1 MQRYEIFSQR
11 LWLLLPDG
19 MRKREALTRIT
30 AFFYTFATMK
40 TLMLENLSVGY
51 DNGEREPRVVLSG
64 INATLRAGELTVLV
78 GGNGRGKSTLLRTL
92 TGFQKA
98 LAGRTIYREQPMEV
112 GIDFTRLSVSQRA
125 RMVGVVLTAQTAV
138 RNLSVEEVVA
148 LGRSPYTDFWGGLS
162 AGDREVV
169 ARALHLVGI
178 EELRHRRVQTLSDGE
193 RQKMMI
199 AKALAQQ
206 TPVIMLDEPT
216 AFLDFRSKV
225 DVLRLLRGLAHDT
238 GRIVLLSTHDLEQA
252 IPLSDKLWVI
262 RDDNTLVV
270 TSVEEQGLLR
280 EPTESENYT
289 RQLLQLFASETTL
302 SRLNHVSVLS
312 LL

>member
-51 DNGEREPRVVLSG
+51 DNGGREPHVVLSG

-92 TGFQKA
+92 TGFQRA

-112 GIDFTRLSVSQRA
+112 EIDFARLSVSQRA

-280 EPTESENYT
+280 DPTEGESYA
-289 RQLLQLFASETTL
+289 RQLLQLFAPETTL
-302 SRLNHVSVLS
+302 SR
-312 LL
+312 

>member
-51 DNGEREPRVVLSG
+51 DNGGREPHVVLSG

-92 TGFQKA
+92 TGFQRA

-112 GIDFTRLSVSQRA
+112 EIDFARLSVSQRA

-280 EPTESENYT
+280 EPTEGESYT
-289 RQLLQLFASETTL
+289 RQLLQLFAPETTL
-302 SRLNHVSVLS
+302 SR
-312 LL
+312 

>member
-11 LWLLLPDG
+11 LWLPLPDG

-51 DNGEREPRVVLSG
+51 DDGGREARVVLSG

-112 GIDFTRLSVSQRA
+112 GVDFARLSVSQRA
-125 RMVGVVLTAQTAV
+125 WMVGVVLTAQTAV

-162 AGDREVV
+162 TGDREVV
-169 ARALHLVGI
+169 GRALHLVGI

-238 GRIVLLSTHDLEQA
+238 ERIVLLSTHDLEQA

-262 RDDNTLVV
+262 RDDHTLVV

-289 RQLLQLFASETTL
+289 RQLLQLFAPETTL
-302 SRLNHVSVLS
+302 SR
-312 LL
+312 

>member
-51 DNGEREPRVVLSG
+51 DNGGREPRVVLSG

-112 GIDFTRLSVSQRA
+112 EIDFARLSVSQRA

-178 EELRHRRVQTLSDGE
+178 GELRHRRVQTLSDGE

-280 EPTESENYT
+280 EPTEGESYT
-289 RQLLQLFASETTL
+289 RQLLQLFAPETTL
-302 SRLNHVSVLS
+302 SR
-312 LL
+312 

>member
-51 DNGEREPRVVLSG
+51 DNGGREPRVVLSG

-112 GIDFTRLSVSQRA
+112 GIDFARLSVSQRA

-238 GRIVLLSTHDLEQA
+238 ERIVLLSTHDLEQA

-280 EPTESENYT
+280 EPTESESYT

-302 SRLNHVSVLS
+302 SR
-312 LL
+312 

>member
-51 DNGEREPRVVLSG
+51 DDGGREPRVVLSG

-270 TSVEEQGLLR
+270 TSVEEQGLLC
-280 EPTESENYT
+280 EPTESESYT

-302 SRLNHVSVLS
+302 SR
-312 LL
+312 

>member
-51 DNGEREPRVVLSG
+51 DDGGREPRVVLSG

-125 RMVGVVLTAQTAV
+125 RMVGVVLTAQPAV

-280 EPTESENYT
+280 EPTESESYT
-289 RQLLQLFASETTL
+289 RQLLQLFAPETTL
-302 SRLNHVSVLS
+302 SR
-312 LL
+312 

>member
-51 DNGEREPRVVLSG
+51 DNGGREPRVVLSG

-92 TGFQKA
+92 TGFQKV
-98 LAGRTIYREQPMEV
+98 LVGRTIYREQPMEV

-162 AGDREVV
+162 AEDREVV

-178 EELRHRRVQTLSDGE
+178 EELRHRLVQTLSDGE

-270 TSVEEQGLLR
+270 TSVEEQELLR
-280 EPTESENYT
+280 EPTESESYT

-302 SRLNHVSVLS
+302 SR
-312 LL
+312 

>member
-51 DNGEREPRVVLSG
+51 DNGGREPRVVLSG

-162 AGDREVV
+162 AVDREVV

-238 GRIVLLSTHDLEQA
+238 ERIVLLSTHDLEQA

-280 EPTESENYT
+280 EPTENENYT

-302 SRLNHVSVLS
+302 SR
-312 LL
+312 

>member
-51 DNGEREPRVVLSG
+51 DNGGREPHVVLSG

-112 GIDFTRLSVSQRA
+112 GIDFARLSVSQRA

-169 ARALHLVGI
+169 GRALHLVGI
-178 EELRHRRVQTLSDGE
+178 EGLRLRRVQTLSDGE

-262 RDDNTLVV
+262 RDDHTLVV

-302 SRLNHVSVLS
+302 SR
-312 LL
+312 

>member
-19 MRKREALTRIT
+19 MRKQEALTRIT

-112 GIDFTRLSVSQRA
+112 GIDFARLSVSQRA

-262 RDDNTLVV
+262 RDDHTLVV

-289 RQLLQLFASETTL
+289 RQLLQLFAPETTL
-302 SRLNHVSVLS
+302 SR
-312 LL
+312 

>member
-19 MRKREALTRIT
+19 MRKQEALTRIT

-51 DNGEREPRVVLSG
+51 DNGEIEPRVVLSG

-92 TGFQKA
+92 TGFQKV
-98 LAGRTIYREQPMEV
+98 LVGRTIYREQPMEV

-169 ARALHLVGI
+169 TRALHLVGI

-280 EPTESENYT
+280 EPTESESYT
-289 RQLLQLFASETTL
+289 RQLLQLFAPETTL
-302 SRLNHVSVLS
+302 SR
-312 LL
+312 

>member
-51 DNGEREPRVVLSG
+51 DNGGREPRVVLSG

-238 GRIVLLSTHDLEQA
+238 ERIVLLSTHDLEQA

-280 EPTESENYT
+280 EPTESESYT

-302 SRLNHVSVLS
+302 SR
-312 LL
+312 

>member
-51 DNGEREPRVVLSG
+51 DNGGREPRVVLSG

-98 LAGRTIYREQPMEV
+98 LAGRMIYREQPMEV
-112 GIDFTRLSVSQRA
+112 EIDFTKLSVSQRA

-238 GRIVLLSTHDLEQA
+238 ERIVLLSTHDLEQA

-280 EPTESENYT
+280 EPKENESYT
-289 RQLLQLFASETTL
+289 RQLLQLFAPETTL
-302 SRLNHVSVLS
+302 SR
-312 LL
+312 

>member
-19 MRKREALTRIT
+19 MRKQEALTRIT

-64 INATLRAGELTVLV
+64 INATLRASELTVLV

-225 DVLRLLRGLAHDT
+225 DVLWLLRGLAHDT

-280 EPTESENYT
+280 EPTESESYT
-289 RQLLQLFASETTL
+289 RQLLQLFAPEITL
-302 SRLNHVSVLS
+302 SR
-312 LL
+312 

>member
-1 MQRYEIFSQR
+1 
-11 LWLLLPDG
+11 
-19 MRKREALTRIT
+19 
-30 AFFYTFATMK
+30 
-40 TLMLENLSVGY
+40 MLENLSVGY
-51 DNGEREPRVVLSG
+51 DDGGREPRVVLSG

-112 GIDFTRLSVSQRA
+112 GIDFARLSVSQRA

-162 AGDREVV
+162 VGDREVV

-238 GRIVLLSTHDLEQA
+238 ERIVLLSTHDLEQA

-280 EPTESENYT
+280 EPTESESYT
-289 RQLLQLFASETTL
+289 RQLLQLFAPETTL
-302 SRLNHVSVLS
+302 SR
-312 LL
+312 